1 MSISDFSVNRRAMI
15 DSQLRTSG
23 IMSPSVIA
31 AMGAVPR
38 ENFVPKDLQSI
49 AYMDRGIPLA
59 AGRMLNP
66 PIAAGLILE
75 HAKVTAEDK
84 ILLIGASTG
93 YLSALLSGMGQT
105 LVVVEENAQ
114 LFETAKENL
123 AEQKDLTWV
132 SGPLADGAPDY
143 APYTLVIIDGSIQ
156 NLPDTIVEQISE
168 GGRIITGQSEGS
180 VSRLA
185 SGYKRAGKLALRA
198 FADTEIAPLPGF
210 ASAKE
215 FVF

>member
-59 AGRMLNP
+59 TGRMLNP

-75 HAKVTAEDK
+75 QAEVTADDR

-93 YLSALLSGMGQT
+93 YLTALHSGMGQS
-105 LVVVEENAQ
+105 LVAVEENAELYAAAQ
-114 LFETAKENL
+114 ENL
-123 AEQKDLTWV
+123 AGQKDLTLV
-132 SGPLADGAPDY
+132 LGPLADGAPDY
-143 APYTLVIIDGSIQ
+143 GPYTLVIIDGSIQ
-156 NLPDTIVEQISE
+156 NLLDTIVEQISE
-168 GGRIITGQSEGS
+168 GGRIITGQNEGS

-185 SGYKRAGKLALRA
+185 SGYKRAGKIALRA

-210 ASAKE
+210 ASSKE

>member
-59 AGRMLNP
+59 ASRMLNP

-75 HAKVTAEDK
+75 HAKVTAEDR
-84 ILLIGASTG
+84 ILLIGGSTG

-114 LFETAKENL
+114 LFAAAKENL

-132 SGPLADGAPDY
+132 SGALADGAPDY